1 MTTLEPLEQFKE
13 KLKKDSVIKE
23 EKNEDGINIIC
34 INSLPMSAK
43 QLNSNRRTIYEYH
56 PFIIKSA
63 DKQKFSDEIKPDI
76 EELKLEILAVRK
88 FKDKIPM
95 LEKIAIIQQD
105 SGEVF
110 LIEDL
115 LVSYDKFKDDSLL
128 KNKALQLLADV
139 KKIFRNGDFKMENIV
154 YDTNTAKLLFTDVFP
169 SEAHLIN
176 RKEEISV

>member
-1 MTTLEPLEQFKE
+1 MIVKQFKE
-13 KLKKDSVIKE
+13 ELKKDSVIKE
-23 EKNEDGINIIC
+23 EKNEGGINIIL
-34 INSLPMSAK
+34 INNLPSSVKKIKA
-43 QLNSNRRTIYEYH
+43 NRREIYEYGS
-56 PFIIKSA
+56 FIIKSA
-63 DKQKFSDEIKPDI
+63 DKQKFSGEIKSDI

-110 LIEDL
+110 LIEEL
-115 LVSYDKFKDDSLL
+115 LVPYDKFKDDSPL
-128 KNKALQLLADV
+128 KNKALQLLENA

-154 YDTNTAKLLFTDVFP
+154 YDTNTDKLLFTDVFP

-176 RKEEISV
+176 RKEEISI

>member
-1 MTTLEPLEQFKE
+1 MILKQFKE
-13 KLKKDSVIKE
+13 KLKKDVIIKE
-23 EKNEDGINIIC
+23 EKDEDGINIIS
-34 INSLPMSAK
+34 INSLPSSVK
-43 QLNSNRRTIYEYH
+43 KVTSNRRDIYEYGA
-56 PFIIKSA
+56 FIIKSA
-63 DKQKFSDEIKPDI
+63 DKQKFSGEIKPDI

-110 LIEDL
+110 LIEEL
-115 LVSYDKFKDDSLL
+115 LVPYDKFKDDSLL
-128 KNKALQLLADV
+128 KNKALQLLAEA

-176 RKEEISV
+176 RNEEIL